1 MEKERKK
8 KRKFR
13 GQDQV
18 FIIFQWLKA
27 ATKKW

>member
-18 FIIFQWLKA
+18 FIISQWLKA
-27 ATKKW
+27 ATKKG

>member
-27 ATKKW
+27 ATKKG